1 MVDYPVN
8 YQKPSL
14 VEYLVDYI
22 IDTNHTEDW
31 RNMDLGEVIA
41 SELDMTAHNFA
52 MTDAEYAQL
61 IVALNDFVEDNL
73 GEAIESEIEVRNKNA
88 KEWEEASNEYL
99 MGV

>member
-31 RNMDLGEVIA
+31 RNMDLGEEIA

>member
-31 RNMDLGEVIA
+31 RNMDLGEEIA

-88 KEWEEASNEYL
+88 KEWEEASNEFL

>member
-31 RNMDLGEVIA
+31 RNMDLGEEIA
-41 SELDMTAHNFA
+41 SELDITAHNFA

>member
-31 RNMDLGEVIA
+31 RNIDLGEEIA

>member
-8 YQKPSL
+8 YQKPNL

-31 RNMDLGEVIA
+31 RNMDLGEEIA

>member
-22 IDTNHTEDW
+22 VDTNHTEDW
-31 RNMDLGEVIA
+31 RNIDLGEEIA

>member
-22 IDTNHTEDW
+22 VDTNHTEDW
-31 RNMDLGEVIA
+31 RNMDLGEEIA